1 MTIEKEFQTSLK
13 TKKNHLEKNSK
24 KVFQLQNWLE
34 THRLNSRQ
42 KIKSLEFNFSTF
54 LTLAPLGLG
63 FSHFFIHQLTPTK
76 KTSFFEKNLPVF
88 QTFHPKIK
96 FETIDYV
103 NQFNSVEKSFFTNTL
118 KDQLKKEQLED
129 TEFFFYDST
138 LLCGQPLF
146 LAQVPTIS
154 ESEHP
159 TKTEKHSIEIM
170 PSRNFVVSEGV
181 HNLDELPS
189 YLNAL
194 NHSITLGESLKFSPQ
209 PSLSETIG
217 RVTEQTN
224 FKTTSFDTKKNLSGL
239 KFFSSSDNFQSNL
252 HLVKQSKKSSTLYPM
267 VGWRKIF
274 KNLSKNLI
282 RKNTFYKNQDSF
294 YNQANLFR
302 KQVEDLF
309 LENNLSYIPNPG
321 SLESKSF
328 KAFLSPCA
336 SQIIEQSAF
345 QINLSS
351 LQQVP
356 QLPSPPGEKTLRE
369 PGETYKGPNTLGD
382 KLLEDLQKNQISA
395 DYLGS
400 RTMSGFRYPDM
411 NKSSVHYF
419 LRKKLLSPFS
429 FNFIFSNKQLENPTQ
444 RQLSLFDNVCQQRL
458 SQPDSFK
465 LETPGFPS
473 ITEKYR
479 FKLTRLPKILV
490 ETKQVVFTTD
500 KNNQIIY
507 TGPALILDSEKSFD
521 WKNQS
526 HEDLRSWFFS
536 YLSPSNPLVQFNENF
551 FGNYSSPK
559 FVLNDKIVNASDF
572 TTQTFLRLKL
582 SKSPQRVWSDY
593 EWVYES
599 DFLQSFFV
607 PFQSS
612 LHVPVEQSTSDK
624 IFTEE
629 NIRGITISL
638 SKNQTQ
644 SLSEEEHFLPL
655 VQLKQ
660 PLEKQSTETT
670 FDSYGYTSFFDFGVK
685 GNPDLNVSPIPLN
698 QKNFTHKLVYGCYK
712 KLSSVFA
719 VTKQSTDFVQLWE
732 PLTWHSWLV
741 VSQLS
746 FALLSFRVLKE
757 LADNYGRELLGY
769 LLDLVAALGFLDDS
783 LKKQIELLTGQRNKG
798 FRVVLQSRKTF
809 TDIVGIQ
816 KLLLEMYE
824 VVLFLRNS
832 GRDFSRSQT
841 LPHGVLLTGPAGT
854 GKTLLVQ
861 ALAGEA
867 QVPVIV
873 LSGSSLIQPREP
885 AGIKLQMV
893 FEQARKLA
901 PCIVFIDEIDTLS
914 GRRSQIVQNPMATD
928 QGFESFLESL
938 IFESKNHL
946 NAIKSLSDPNSISLK
961 KEIGPKFATKSDHLT
976 QQKSVQMTSEQQ
988 EKQLSLLSQLLVELD
1003 GIQGRDGV
1011 VVFGATNRPEVLDP
1025 ALLRPGRFD
1034 KIVEVGLPHQQKRVE
1049 ILQFYGKN
1057 LGYEKSIRWDYLGER
1072 TVGFTAADLATL
1084 MNESTIKAILNQTSH
1099 TIETI
1104 DHGIDRL
1111 TTSES
1116 DKYLVLSKRDKNE
1129 NNISIS
1135 AKKSILRLAYYQV
1148 GKIILSYVL
1157 KNHPKSFVA
1166 SLWPRRPTIR
1176 SVQITTNLERSLFEI
1191 SRVSEI
1197 TDRIVGCY
1205 AGKAAEFLF
1214 LQKFSPNTTSQ
1225 LSTLGL
1231 EDLVF
1236 GQKLIYFLI
1245 DSSHLYSKKSLIQ
1258 ETIVLSKN
1266 LNFREFRNYPEKLEF
1281 YNQLVD
1287 KMQLPP
1293 MWEAVEAE
1301 SSALKR
1307 KKDEEGFDV
1316 QEQIH
1321 YSVPW
1326 WNQEISD
1333 ELEFRIKNA
1342 GNGSRLF
1349 LYNPE
1354 RTQRNPEWFPPDEFY
1369 HGSTSLKD
1377 VKKAFST
1384 LQQQG
1389 KNTTQ
1394 QVAASSKTSD
1404 ILETVDNSSTQDSVD
1419 SISVSKA
1426 EKSPQKPDQ
1435 QLARPD
1441 LASLKEQGETTA
1453 KPSTGVKNSLRSK
1466 EGLSTPVEEEQNP
1479 STDQIKTEQMNQR
1492 LTASAT
1498 YVPWNDISKLPRD
1511 YLIHSLL
1518 LESVNKALRV
1528 LNKNRELLDKMVI
1541 DLIYKEILRKSDI
1554 ENLVNEFELTKQP
1567 DLVSTIPTELVRE
1580 PNQKVNF
1587 VELSWGEK
1595 STKPLPKWIDFATL
1609 QAKTT

>member
-1 MTIEKEFQTSLK
+1 MTIEKEFQTNLK
-13 TKKNHLEKNSK
+13 TKKNYLEKNSEK
-24 KVFQLQNWLE
+24 GFQLQNWLQ
-34 THRLNSRQ
+34 THRLNSRHQ
-42 KIKSLEFNFSTF
+42 IKSLEFNFSTF
-54 LTLAPLGLG
+54 FTLAPLGLG

-103 NQFNSVEKSFFTNTL
+103 NQFNSVEKSFFTNTI
-118 KDQLKKEQLED
+118 KDQLEKQQLED
-129 TEFFFYDST
+129 TELFFYDST

-146 LAQVPTIS
+146 LAQIPRIS
-154 ESEHP
+154 AELKQP
-159 TKTEKHSIEIM
+159 IKTGDCSLDIL
-170 PSRNFVVSEGV
+170 PSRNFAVSESV
-181 HNLDELPS
+181 NNLDELPS

-194 NHSITLGESLKFSPQ
+194 NQNITLEEPLQMFPVERATK
-209 PSLSETIG
+209 
-217 RVTEQTN
+217 QTN
-224 FKTTSFDTKKNLSGL
+224 LKTTPFDTKQNLARL
-239 KFFSSSDNFQSNL
+239 KLFSSSDNFASNL
-252 HLVKQSKKSSTLYPM
+252 HLVKQNKRTFTLGST
-267 VGWRKIF
+267 VGWSKNF

-282 RKNTFYKNQDSF
+282 RKNTFYKNQECF

-302 KQVEDLF
+302 KQVEELF
-309 LENNLSYIPNPG
+309 VENNLSYIPNPVF
-321 SLESKSF
+321 LESKSF
-328 KAFLSPCA
+328 KALLSLRA
-336 SQIIEQSAF
+336 SQILEQSTF
-345 QINLSS
+345 QINFSS
-351 LQQVP
+351 LQQMNH
-356 QLPSPPGEKTLRE
+356 PPCSFSTKNGTSGPLETNTKTS
-369 PGETYKGPNTLGD
+369 TLGD
-382 KLLEDLQKNQISA
+382 RLLEDLQKNQISS
-395 DYLGS
+395 DYIGS
-400 RTMSGFRYPDM
+400 RVMSGFRYPDM
-411 NKSSVHYF
+411 NKRCVPSF
-419 LRKKLLSPFS
+419 LRKKILSPFS
-429 FNFIFSNKQLENPTQ
+429 FHFRTSNKSVKTPTQ
-444 RQLSLFDNVCQQRL
+444 KSVNLFHKFNQQRL

-465 LETPGFPS
+465 LETPGFPA

-479 FKLTRLPKILV
+479 FNLTRLPKILV
-490 ETKQVVFTTD
+490 ETKQVGLITN
-500 KNNQIIY
+500 KNNPIY
-507 TGPALILDSEKSFD
+507 TGPALILDSKKNFD
-521 WKNQS
+521 WKNHF
-526 HEDLRSWFFS
+526 HEDLRFWFLS

-559 FVLNDKIVNASDF
+559 FVLNDKIVNTADF

-612 LHVPVEQSTSDK
+612 LHIPVEQNRFNK
-624 IFTEE
+624 ILNEE
-629 NIRGITISL
+629 NLRGITINVA
-638 SKNQTQ
+638 KNQKQ
-644 SLSEEEHFLPL
+644 FSSEEEQFLPL

-660 PLEKQSTETT
+660 PSGKQSTQTT
-670 FDSYGYTSFFDFGVK
+670 FDNYGYTPFFDFGVK

-698 QKNFTHKLVYGCYK
+698 QKQFTRKLVYGCYR

-719 VTKQSTDFVQLWE
+719 VTNHSADFVQLWE

-783 LKKQIELLTGQRNKG
+783 IKKQIELLTGQRNKG

-873 LSGSSLIQPREP
+873 LSGSSLIQPQEP
-885 AGIKLQMV
+885 AAIKLQMV
-893 FEQARKLA
+893 FEEARKLA

-938 IFESKNHL
+938 ILESRNYL
-946 NAIKSLSDPNSISLK
+946 NSIKSLSDSDSISLQ
-961 KEIGPKFATKSDHLT
+961 KEIGPKFGTNST
-976 QQKSVQMTSEQQ
+976 QLAEQKSVQMTSEQQ
-988 EKQLSLLSQLLVELD
+988 EKQLSLLSQLLIELD

-1034 KIVEVGLPHQQKRVE
+1034 KIVEVGLPHEQKRVE

-1057 LGYEKSIRWDYLGER
+1057 LGYEKGIRWDYLGER

-1116 DKYLVLSKRDKNE
+1116 DKHLILSKRGKNE
-1129 NNISIS
+1129 SSISIS

-1176 SVQITTNLERSLFEI
+1176 SVQITTNLERSLFKN
-1191 SRVSEI
+1191 SRVCEI
-1197 TDRIVGCY
+1197 IDRIVGCY

-1214 LQKFSPNTTSQ
+1214 LQKFSPKTTSQ
-1225 LSTLGL
+1225 LSTLGI

-1236 GQKLIYFLI
+1236 AQKLIYFLI

-1258 ETIVLSKN
+1258 ETIVFSKN
-1266 LNFREFRNYPEKLEF
+1266 LNFREFRNSPEKLEF
-1281 YNQLVD
+1281 YNQLVE

-1321 YSVPW
+1321 YGVPW
-1326 WNQEISD
+1326 WHQEISD

-1369 HGSTSLKD
+1369 HGSSSLKD
-1377 VKKAFST
+1377 VTKAFLT
-1384 LQQQG
+1384 LQQHG
-1389 KNTTQ
+1389 EKTTQ
-1394 QVAASSKTSD
+1394 QGAASSETTD
-1404 ILETVDNSSTQDSVD
+1404 ILKNDDNSATKDFVE
-1419 SISVSKA
+1419 SICVPQPK
-1426 EKSPQKPDQ
+1426 KKPQKSDQ
-1435 QLARPD
+1435 QPETSELA
-1441 LASLKEQGETTA
+1441 ASREQATNSA
-1453 KPSTGVKNSLRSK
+1453 KS
-1466 EGLSTPVEEEQNP
+1466 STPVNTSLGKKEE
-1479 STDQIKTEQMNQR
+1479 DQIPNTGSIRDEQIKQR
-1492 LTASAT
+1492 LAASAP
-1498 YVPWNDISKLPRD
+1498 YVPWNDVSKLTRD
-1511 YLIHSLL
+1511 YLIHSLF

-1554 ENLVNEFELTKQP
+1554 ETLINEFELTKQP
-1567 DLVSTIPTELVRE
+1567 NLVSTIPTELVTKATQ
-1580 PNQKVNF
+1580 NVSF

-1595 STKPLPKWIDFATL
+1595 STKPLPKWIDFAAL
-1609 QAKTT
+1609 EAKTT